1 MKDMFGQDTDTISEG
16 APAATPPAP
25 VAAVAPAATVVAS
38 TAAAPAPGT
47 PAPTLQQSVDKAVSK
62 ATADATVASNPH
74 AVYSTKLSAVA
85 PTVLGSTVAGAAIGT
100 AILPG
105 PGTAVGALVG
115 FVTEKYNI
123 FGGPVGKLAAWAT
136 NKTKSGWA
144 RASAPATLPKI
155 PFIGGAAA
163 VTTAPPTTTVGQGQ
177 GS

>member
-1 MKDMFGQDTDTISEG
+1 MKDMFGDDTATISEG
-16 APAATPPAP
+16 APAATPPPVLPATGAAP
-25 VAAVAPAATVVAS
+25 VAVVSSAP
-38 TAAAPAPGT
+38 APAPGT
-47 PAPTLQQSVDKAVSK
+47 PAPSLQQSVDKAVSK

-74 AVYSTKLSAVA
+74 ATYSTKLSAAA
-85 PTVLGSTVAGAAIGT
+85 PTVLGSTAAGALIGT

-136 NKTKSGWA
+136 NKTRAGWA
-144 RASAPATLPKI
+144 KASAPATLPKI
-155 PFIGGAAA
+155 PFLGGSAP